1 MNAALAAGKN
11 LLVTPGVYH
20 LNQTLNITRPDTVVL
35 GMGLA
40 TLVPDGGITAISTA
54 DVDGIELAGLLVDAG
69 TTNSGTLVQIGP
81 SGSTASHASDPT
93 QLSDVFVRIGGA
105 TVGKATNSLVIN
117 SANTII
123 DHTWIWRAD
132 HGNSGT
138 VGWTTN
144 TADTGLIVNGA
155 NVTAYGLF
163 VEHFQKTQ
171 VVWNGNGGRTYFFQ
185 NEMPYD
191 PPNQASW
198 MNGSG
203 KGYPAYKVAANVT
216 THEAWGLGSYCY
228 FSSNSSVVADHSF
241 EVPSVSG
248 VKFHDMVTVSAGRG
262 RHDQPHHQQHRRT
275 VQLQYQRRLL
285 DQLPVDRTERIDHP
299 MNTTIRSGSTRVALR
314 VLLLLATVLGFAVA
328 PPAAHAST
336 AATPF
341 KVLGLYSGT
350 YDAAHIDFEK
360 EANVWF
366 PQQAAANGF
375 TYTSSTNWDLLANGG
390 VNAYQVVLFLDD
402 LPQTSAQRSGFET
415 YMRNG
420 GGFMGFHVSA
430 FTTDAASWSWYHNT
444 FLGSGN
450 FVSNTWGPTAV
461 TLKVEDHSIPPTAN
475 LPATFTSSVSEWYS
489 WSNDLRQNPD
499 IKILAS
505 IDPSSFPVGTDPNQ
519 SWYSGYYPIIWTNT
533 KYKML
538 YANFG
543 HNAMNYTTNTRLSST
558 FASPTQNQFLLNGLK
573 WLGGGGTST
582 PPTDTPISRR
592 PGTPCRTAAT
602 APASTPVRRPRPT
615 ARRSSSTPA
624 TVRRR
629 SSTSSA
635 RPTAGTWRSPRAA
648 IPHRSST

>member
-1 MNAALAAGKN
+1 MN
-11 LLVTPGVYH
+11 
-20 LNQTLNITRPDTVVL
+20 
-35 GMGLA
+35 
-40 TLVPDGGITAISTA
+40 
-54 DVDGIELAGLLVDAG
+54 
-69 TTNSGTLVQIGP
+69 
-81 SGSTASHASDPT
+81 
-93 QLSDVFVRIGGA
+93 
-105 TVGKATNSLVIN
+105 
-117 SANTII
+117 
-123 DHTWIWRAD
+123 
-132 HGNSGT
+132 
-138 VGWTTN
+138 
-144 TADTGLIVNGA
+144 
-155 NVTAYGLF
+155 
-163 VEHFQKTQ
+163 
-171 VVWNGNGGRTYFFQ
+171 
-185 NEMPYD
+185 
-191 PPNQASW
+191 
-198 MNGSG
+198 
-203 KGYPAYKVAANVT
+203 
-216 THEAWGLGSYCY
+216 
-228 FSSNSSVVADHSF
+228 
-241 EVPSVSG
+241 
-248 VKFHDMVTVSAGRG
+248 
-262 RHDQPHHQQHRRT
+262 
-275 VQLQYQRRLL
+275 
-285 DQLPVDRTERIDHP
+285 
-299 MNTTIRSGSTRVALR
+299 TIRSGSTRAALR

-366 PQQAAANGF
+366 PQQAAANGY

-402 LPQTSAQRSGFET
+402 LPQTAAQRTGFET
-415 YMRNG
+415 YMRGG

-461 TLKVEDHSIPPTAN
+461 TLKVEDHSIPPTAA

-558 FASPTQNQFLLNGLK
+558 FASATQNQFLLNGLK
-573 WLGGGGTST
+573 WLGGGDTST
-582 PPTDTPISRR
+582 PPTDTPISETSWYSVKNGGN
-592 PGTPCRTAAT
+592 GTCVDARSAATANGTAIQQYACNGTAAQQYQFRSTDSGYMEITARGNPAQAIDVTDRSTADNAPLQLWAYSGGTNQQWQPVKEASGAYHFIARHSGKCLTAAT
-602 APASTPVRRPRPT
+602 AATNSVQLTQRTCDGSTAQAFQLAVQ
-615 ARRSSSTPA
+615 S
-624 TVRRR
+624 
-629 SSTSSA
+629 
-635 RPTAGTWRSPRAA
+635 
-648 IPHRSST
+648 

>member
-1 MNAALAAGKN
+1 MN
-11 LLVTPGVYH
+11 
-20 LNQTLNITRPDTVVL
+20 
-35 GMGLA
+35 
-40 TLVPDGGITAISTA
+40 
-54 DVDGIELAGLLVDAG
+54 
-69 TTNSGTLVQIGP
+69 
-81 SGSTASHASDPT
+81 
-93 QLSDVFVRIGGA
+93 
-105 TVGKATNSLVIN
+105 
-117 SANTII
+117 
-123 DHTWIWRAD
+123 
-132 HGNSGT
+132 
-138 VGWTTN
+138 
-144 TADTGLIVNGA
+144 
-155 NVTAYGLF
+155 
-163 VEHFQKTQ
+163 
-171 VVWNGNGGRTYFFQ
+171 
-185 NEMPYD
+185 
-191 PPNQASW
+191 
-198 MNGSG
+198 
-203 KGYPAYKVAANVT
+203 
-216 THEAWGLGSYCY
+216 
-228 FSSNSSVVADHSF
+228 
-241 EVPSVSG
+241 
-248 VKFHDMVTVSAGRG
+248 
-262 RHDQPHHQQHRRT
+262 
-275 VQLQYQRRLL
+275 
-285 DQLPVDRTERIDHP
+285 
-299 MNTTIRSGSTRVALR
+299 TIRSGSTRAALR

-366 PQQAAANGF
+366 PQQAAANGY

-402 LPQTSAQRSGFET
+402 LPQTSAQRTGFEA
-415 YMRNG
+415 YMRGG

-461 TLKVEDHSIPPTAN
+461 TLKVEDHSIPPTAA

-558 FASPTQNQFLLNGLK
+558 FASATQNQFLLNGLK
-573 WLGGGGTST
+573 WLGGGDTST
-582 PPTDTPISRR
+582 PPTDTPISETSWYSVQNGGN
-592 PGTPCRTAAT
+592 GTCVDARSAATANGTAIQQYACNGTAAQQYQFRSTDSGYMEITARGNPAQAIDVVDRSTADNAALQLWAYSGGTNQQWQPVKETSGRYHFIARHSGKCLTAAT
-602 APASTPVRRPRPT
+602 AATNSVQLTQRTCDGSTAQAFTLAVQ
-615 ARRSSSTPA
+615 S
-624 TVRRR
+624 
-629 SSTSSA
+629 
-635 RPTAGTWRSPRAA
+635 
-648 IPHRSST
+648 